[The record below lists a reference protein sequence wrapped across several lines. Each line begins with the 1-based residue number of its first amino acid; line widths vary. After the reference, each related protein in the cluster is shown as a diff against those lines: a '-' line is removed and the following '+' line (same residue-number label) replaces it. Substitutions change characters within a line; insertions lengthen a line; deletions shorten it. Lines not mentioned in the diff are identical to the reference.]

1 MKKNAVFISCFFLC
15 LMCLPAAA
23 KERPPEWVTGWRKLY
38 PHETYVAQLETA
50 PSAQEA
56 QVAAAN
62 AVARYLET
70 NVSSV
75 TDASKTMKNSGGRTD
90 IQGEISQSVTIR
102 TDVSLWALEYTQ
114 PWFSKKEKTWYCLAY
129 FDRTKAWEQFLPD
142 IRAKESVCLSFM
154 EKAQNEAE
162 PFRACAFYK
171 DAWDSAQDFFSSLAY
186 GRLIHPEAD
195 AVFSESKARALSV
208 PSLLAEKKKRV
219 SVRIVCAEDVD
230 NIIRN
235 AVAQKF
241 EDAGF
246 TVSENGQCIAK
257 ADIQLNAEGSD
268 PVAVRPS
275 LTVTVRGRTGEA
287 VHSFQCRAQE
297 KTAAYSL
304 ETAKRR
310 ALPKLAEAVCGQFL
324 QEYEGIRP

>member
-1 MKKNAVFISCFFLC
+1 MSCFFLC
-15 LMCLPAAA
+15 AMCLSAAA
-23 KERPPEWVTGWRKLY
+23 KERAPAWVSDWKSVFPDSAYIAQRGTGR
-38 PHETYVAQLETA
+38 
-50 PSAQEA
+50 SAELA
-56 QVAAAN
+56 RTDALS
-62 AVARYLET
+62 AVARYLKSEVQAT
-70 NVSSV
+70 LSTSLS
-75 TDASKTMKNSGGRTD
+75 TSGGTELAETQD
-90 IQGEISQSVTIR
+90 DVLITSQAELYGTEFTEPYQR
-102 TDVSLWALEYTQ
+102 
-114 PWFSKKEKTWYCLAY
+114 KKIWYCVAY
-129 FDRTKAWEQFLPD
+129 IDRAKAWEQILPD
-142 IRAKESVCLSFM
+142 IRAKEAVFRSFM
-154 EKAQNEAE
+154 EKAQSEAE

-195 AVFSESKARALSV
+195 SVFAKSKERALSV
-208 PSLLAEKKKRV
+208 PSLFAAKKKSV

-241 EDAGF
+241 EEAGF
-246 TVSENGQCIAK
+246 AVSDNGRCTAE
-257 ADIQLNAEGSD
+257 ADINLNAEGND

-310 ALPKLAEAVCGQFL
+310 ALPKLAEEVSGQFL
-324 QEYEGIRP
+324 QGYEGIRP